1 MADNLYEDIEN
12 KILKITSEMVNQG
25 NISDEEAG
33 EINSLAREGEIDE
46 ALDLIEQH
54 QEEEEEDLLE
64 FSDEEK
70 DVFAEAFQED
80 FQKLLDNIEQM
91 KESLTNLENG
101 ASRSDFKQYLYGAN
115 SSRTYDEIDKVFS
128 AIDDFSSSGIS
139 DKKIAKVLTA
149 FSSSLTIKQTE
160 KMISEIREKATEVEG
175 KE

>member
-1 MADNLYEDIEN
+1 MAEEVYEEIEN
-12 KILKITSEMVNQG
+12 KILTITSEMVDQG
-25 NISDEEAG
+25 TISEDEAG
-33 EINSLAREGEIDE
+33 DIKSLAREGEIDE
-46 ALDLIEQH
+46 AVKLIEGYREA
-54 QEEEEEDLLE
+54 EEENPLN

-70 DVFAEAFQED
+70 DVFAQAFQED
-80 FQKLLDNIEQM
+80 FQKLLDNIEKM

-115 SSRTYDEIDKVFS
+115 SSRTYDEIDEVFR

-160 KMISEIREKATEVEG
+160 NMISEIREKATEVES
-175 KE
+175 E